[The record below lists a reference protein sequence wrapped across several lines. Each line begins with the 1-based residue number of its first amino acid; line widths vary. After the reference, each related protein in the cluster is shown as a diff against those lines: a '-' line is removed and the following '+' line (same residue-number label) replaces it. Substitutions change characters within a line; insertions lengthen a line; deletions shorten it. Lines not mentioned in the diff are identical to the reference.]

1 MTDIWS
7 CFLQTDKI
15 LDFLIAK
22 DKKIKGKKK

>member
-22 DKKIKGKKK
+22 DKSKKAKK